1 MKLEKRQKR
10 AKEKKKQINILRQQK
25 KAQLT
30 ENKIKRIE
38 KYHISNSKKIYN
50 MIKSHKNNAI
60 NLSINK
66 LNELIKLIKNDIEV
80 QEKLQKN
87 IEPLKEKLKY
97 FENLRNQMLVTN
109 DIEFLSQGACP
120 EYLNKKI
127 LYEAIL
133 SAQEK
138 IDEFDKKANTMY
150 NLIQMI
156 SLVELKNLEI
166 ISPLLLRFIKVL
178 NVVPM
183 IEIFYLANK
192 FMRALIDPYA
202 MGKLMEISE
211 KIISSDKRKPIFSV
225 NKNILKLIKETR
237 DKFKTLDPDAELPQD
252 NLEKILLT
260 LEAIE
265 NSNDDE
271 EVEYEISTVEE
282 NKEEI
287 VEYEIE
293 DSKENNEKE
302 ENVIKVKE
310 IEEKIN

>member
-202 MGKLMEISE
+202 MGKLM
-211 KIISSDKRKPIFSV
+211 
-225 NKNILKLIKETR
+225 
-237 DKFKTLDPDAELPQD
+237 
-252 NLEKILLT
+252 
-260 LEAIE
+260 
-265 NSNDDE
+265 
-271 EVEYEISTVEE
+271 
-282 NKEEI
+282 
-287 VEYEIE
+287 
-293 DSKENNEKE
+293 
-302 ENVIKVKE
+302 
-310 IEEKIN
+310 